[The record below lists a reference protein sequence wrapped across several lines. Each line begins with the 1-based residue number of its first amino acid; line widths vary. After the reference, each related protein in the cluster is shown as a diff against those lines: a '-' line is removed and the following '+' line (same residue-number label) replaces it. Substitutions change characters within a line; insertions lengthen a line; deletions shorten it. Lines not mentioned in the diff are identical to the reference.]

1 MRAWQRTTVT
11 TRKECY
17 LVKSCLE
24 GKFIKVWLLP
34 RLGGQGDGQAKTY
47 RCLIQM
53 VETPA
58 KIMKKNPNIIPNGL
72 DSILFGKGFN
82 VLSRSDITGYFANII
97 LRKQESKNGGED
109 ASSKVCEST
118 VPSYKFGAISQEN
131 GWVQTR
137 LYKQRMSSCKITL
150 KLVLLF
156 EILF

>member
-1 MRAWQRTTVT
+1 MT
-11 TRKECY
+11 TRKECHI
-17 LVKSCLE
+17 VKSCLE

-82 VLSRSDITGYFANII
+82 VLSWSDITGYFANII
-97 LRKQESKNGGED
+97 LRK
-109 ASSKVCEST
+109 
-118 VPSYKFGAISQEN
+118 
-131 GWVQTR
+131 
-137 LYKQRMSSCKITL
+137 
-150 KLVLLF
+150 
-156 EILF
+156 

>member
-11 TRKECY
+11 TRKNAIQSKVAQKENLSRFGYC
-17 LVKSCLE
+17 LDLE
-24 GKFIKVWLLP
+24 GKEMVKQRHTDVL
-34 RLGGQGDGQAKTY
+34 Y
-47 RCLIQM
+47 RWWRHQPNN
-53 VETPA
+53 E
-58 KIMKKNPNIIPNGL
+58 KKNPNIIPNGL

-131 GWVQTR
+131 GWVQTH